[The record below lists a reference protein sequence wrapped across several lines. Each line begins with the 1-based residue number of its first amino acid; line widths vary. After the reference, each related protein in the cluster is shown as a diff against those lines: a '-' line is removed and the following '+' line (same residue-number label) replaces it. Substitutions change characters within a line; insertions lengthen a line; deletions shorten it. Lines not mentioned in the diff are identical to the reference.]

1 MKRCQEILWT
11 CIAMLAAFAI
21 LSALFRSDGSG
32 LAPEIFSARISPA
45 QEPILVPAPSRIPT
59 LGYEVVNVYPHDR
72 QAFTQGLVYHDG
84 FLYESTGLNG
94 RSSLRKVELETGAI
108 LKIVNLDNIYFGEGL
123 ALMDGKAFQLTWLS
137 QIGFV
142 YDQDTFERQSTFSY
156 TGEGWGLTHDGRS
169 LIMSDGSE
177 TIRFL
182 DPSTFQVRRTLR
194 VLVGN
199 VPVQR
204 LNELEYIDGEIW
216 ANIWLTDRIVRISPE
231 SGRVIAWVD
240 LAGLLPLADRSPP
253 VDVLNGIAWDA
264 EGRRLFVTGKLWPKL
279 FEILLKPNREPII
292 RRN

>member
-1 MKRCQEILWT
+1 M
-11 CIAMLAAFAI
+11 
-21 LSALFRSDGSG
+21 
-32 LAPEIFSARISPA
+32 
-45 QEPILVPAPSRIPT
+45 
-59 LGYEVVNVYPHDR
+59 VNVYPHDR

-94 RSSLRKVELETGAI
+94 RSSLRKVELETGEV

-142 YDQDTFERQSTFSY
+142 YDRDTFERQGTFSY

-199 VPVQR
+199 APVQR

-292 RRN
+292 KRN